1 MDVAHVGKRRFC
13 AAVKNRKKEEYMV
26 ARIRTRCS
34 GILRCNKGFTLI
46 EMAIVLIIIGIIIGA
61 VVKGKDIIR
70 GAEQKKIY
78 TKFFSEWRIAY
89 LNFYDRTGKILG
101 DTNDDGQ
108 ADGIACAL
116 LLSGGA
122 GPPAYYGILPV
133 GLEVPTTNG
142 TDACTYNYTDSG
154 GNIRNLVVS
163 FFYEGTGGAVGTY
176 NYMQILTIPNEL
188 AIAIDRMVDGEADG
202 TAGDFLKLIGG
213 AGNDWGTVPTNTT
226 TARWKM
232 RF

>member
-1 MDVAHVGKRRFC
+1 
-13 AAVKNRKKEEYMV
+13 MV
-26 ARIRTRCS
+26 TNIRTRCS
-34 GILRCNKGFTLI
+34 GVSRGNKGFTLI

-101 DTNDDGQ
+101 DTNNDGQ

-122 GPPAYYGILPV
+122 GPPSYYGIVPV
-133 GLEVPTTNG
+133 GLEPPTTNG
-142 TDACTYNYTDSG
+142 TNACTYNYTDSG
-154 GNIRNLVVS
+154 GNIRNLIVT
-163 FFYEGTGGAVGTY
+163 FLYEGTAGTY

-188 AIAIDRMVDGEADG
+188 AIAIDRIIDGEADG
-202 TAGDFLKLIGG
+202 TAGDFLNATGTS
-213 AGNDWGTVPTNTT
+213 DWGMTPTTTT

>member
-1 MDVAHVGKRRFC
+1 
-13 AAVKNRKKEEYMV
+13 
-26 ARIRTRCS
+26 
-34 GILRCNKGFTLI
+34 ILRGDKGFTLI

-101 DTNDDGQ
+101 DQDNDAQ
-108 ADGIACAL
+108 ADIGTCGDL
-116 LLSGGA
+116 LNGDA
-122 GPPAYYGILPV
+122 TAPFYGLLPV
-133 GLEVPTTNG
+133 GLEVPITNG

-154 GNIRNLVVS
+154 GNIRNLIIR
-163 FFYEGTGGAVGTY
+163 FDYAATY
-176 NYMQILTIPNEL
+176 NYMRIQNIPSEL
-188 AIAIDRMVDGEADG
+188 ALAIDRIIDGEADG
-202 TAGDFLKLIGG
+202 STGDFLNG
-213 AGNDWGTVPTNTT
+213 AGAAWGTTPTTT
-226 TARWKM
+226 YTARWKM

>member
-1 MDVAHVGKRRFC
+1 
-13 AAVKNRKKEEYMV
+13 MV
-26 ARIRTRCS
+26 TKIRTRCS
-34 GILRCNKGFTLI
+34 GILRGNKGFTLI

-101 DTNDDGQ
+101 DRDNNGQ
-108 ADGIACAL
+108 AEV
-116 LLSGGA
+116 GA
-122 GPPAYYGILPV
+122 DCDDLINGDSTVPFYGLIPV
-133 GLEVPTTNG
+133 GLEVPITNG

-154 GNIRNLVVS
+154 GNIQNLIIR
-163 FFYEGTGGAVGTY
+163 FAYEATGGAVGTY
-176 NYMQILTIPNEL
+176 NYMQVQNIPGEM
-188 AIAIDRMVDGEADG
+188 AIAIDRMIDGEADG
-202 TAGDFLKLIGG
+202 TAGDFLRGDG
-213 AGNDWGTVPTNTT
+213 TAGDWGTTPTTIY

-232 RF
+232 QF